1 MENINYISL
10 VISIFSIMIAIISI
24 YYTIKTKKR
33 YEKIA
38 MRLGKG
44 EDITNIL
51 KNYISQVNEL
61 NEKDN
66 QIIDYCNKINLE
78 ESKSIKKIGLVKYDL
93 YNTTKNKLS
102 FALVLLNRQNSGIII
117 NSIYGVDNS
126 NVYCKE
132 VIEGKT
138 KDKLSLE
145 EKEAL
150 KIAMSK

>member
-10 VISIFSIMIAIISI
+10 VISVFSIMIAIISI

-61 NEKDN
+61 L
-66 QIIDYCNKINLE
+66 IIV
-78 ESKSIKKIGLVKYDL
+78 IKLI
-93 YNTTKNKLS
+93 
-102 FALVLLNRQNSGIII
+102 
-117 NSIYGVDNS
+117 
-126 NVYCKE
+126 
-132 VIEGKT
+132 
-138 KDKLSLE
+138 
-145 EKEAL
+145 
-150 KIAMSK
+150 

>member
-102 FALVLLNRQNSGIII
+102 FALALLNRQNSGIII

>member
-1 MENINYISL
+1 MEKINYISL
-10 VISIFSIMIAIISI
+10 IISFFSTIIAIISC
-24 YYTIKTKKR
+24 YYTIKTKRR

-38 MRLGKG
+38 MKLGNG
-44 EDITNIL
+44 EDISNIL
-51 KNYISQVNEL
+51 KKYIAQVNEL

-78 ESKSIKKIGLVKYDL
+78 ENKSIKKIGLVKYNL
-93 YNTTKNKLS
+93 YNTTKNNLS
-102 FALVLLNRQNSGIII
+102 FALALLNKQNSGIII
-117 NSIYGVDNS
+117 NSIYGIDNS

-132 VIEGKT
+132 IIEGESKV
-138 KDKLSLE
+138 KLSLE